1 MLRRRTAAK
10 TTSRRRT
17 TMPPL
22 KPEVAVIDGKVW
34 HFVGSA
40 YVQYTA
46 GQTKEV
52 IRKLQSAHAQLLKDQ
67 KRAKRKARAA

>member
-1 MLRRRTAAK
+1 
-10 TTSRRRT
+10 
-17 TMPPL
+17 MPPL

-46 GQTKEV
+46 DQAKDV
-52 IRKLQSAHAQLLKDQ
+52 IRKLQSAHAQLRREQ
-67 KRAKRKARAA
+67 RRAKRKARAA

>member
-1 MLRRRTAAK
+1 
-10 TTSRRRT
+10 
-17 TMPPL
+17 MPPL
-22 KPEVAVIDGKVW
+22 KPEVTVVDGRVW

-46 GQTKEV
+46 DETKDV
-52 IRKLQSAHAQLLKDQ
+52 IRKLQSAHAQLIRDQ

>member
-1 MLRRRTAAK
+1 
-10 TTSRRRT
+10 
-17 TMPPL
+17 MPPL

-46 GQTKEV
+46 DETKDV